1 MSMLRE
7 DEVVFC
13 LTKEAIVDGTEV
25 LLGNGE
31 TVRFANC
38 EGYLSNLRSGF
49 ATLVGERFTS
59 LGSLG
64 HTTLSQRY
72 QQNRGEEILPHN
84 FAGRRTEGGTQY
96 IRNYLAAFFVVVLKP
111 IK

>member
-1 MSMLRE
+1 MLRE
-7 DEVVFC
+7 DEVLFC
-13 LTKEAIVDGTEV
+13 LTKEAIRDGTEV

-59 LGSLG
+59 GQSLD
-64 HTTLSQRY
+64 TRRLSKRY
-72 QQNRGEEILPHN
+72 QKNRGEEILPHN
-84 FAGRRTEGGTQY
+84 FVV
-96 IRNYLAAFFVVVLKP
+96 LAAELKAEP
-111 IK
+111 NRLETIRLCSLSTF

>member
-1 MSMLRE
+1 M
-7 DEVVFC
+7 
-13 LTKEAIVDGTEV
+13 
-25 LLGNGE
+25 LGNGE

-72 QQNRGEEILPHN
+72 QQNRGEEIYPITL
-84 FAGRRTEGGTQY
+84 R
-96 IRNYLAAFFVVVLKP
+96 AAELKAEP
-111 IK
+111 NRLETIWLRSLSSS